1 MDTLFSLR
9 ISGQVY
15 RIILLINQTG
25 NLLAKQSFFPSPPRT
40 LTHTEPTVLNWDWNP
55 GSDVSDTVGLLVI
68 IDSQE
73 IQFLKQTK
81 KYSI

>member
-1 MDTLFSLR
+1 
-9 ISGQVY
+9 
-15 RIILLINQTG
+15 
-25 NLLAKQSFFPSPPRT
+25 

-73 IQFLKQTK
+73 DPIPEANK
-81 KYSI
+81 KVFDIEHLVITEKHIGLRKLNVINI